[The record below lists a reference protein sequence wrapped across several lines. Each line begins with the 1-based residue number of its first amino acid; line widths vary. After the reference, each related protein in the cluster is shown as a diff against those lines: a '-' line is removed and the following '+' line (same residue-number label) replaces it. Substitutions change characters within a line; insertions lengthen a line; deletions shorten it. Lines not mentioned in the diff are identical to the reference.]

1 MLIAVSLCSATN
13 AFLCMTFSVLE
24 QLSAQA
30 LSVGTM
36 KVAGLYSIWLAVV
49 FVGLTPGTFMTDR
62 YEGLSLVWSALFNV
76 ASAVVRVAGA
86 THGSYNLMV
95 ASEILCAVGAWTIFT
110 LPSKVSHRLFP
121 VQQQALA
128 TSIMLQANYLGWL
141 FGITIPPLLAT
152 GPTAFGRVCSW
163 QAGVTLIAGTAALL
177 MFGLSKSGAQRSVK
191 VEEAMTSR
199 KTSGFMEL
207 MQLMIKYPRLA
218 VQILSHGLLGGV
230 SFAAPSAIFFI
241 LDNFGFS
248 PAAATAV
255 NTGFVAS
262 GIVAGLV
269 LGRLCTNKRSFGR
282 ALATCYATC
291 LVSLMACAA
300 LAAGG
305 ILTGDSLAL
314 TLLLSM
320 LSGSSSLGFIG
331 IGIEATSLYPVR
343 SSFVSWGIELVVLS
357 SAAVLSYV
365 AAGRSGFVV
374 LAVTAAVCT
383 VAHFS
388 SFRVDR
394 TGMPRLGPTARPT
407 DS

>member
-1 MLIAVSLCSATN
+1 MLSAARRDRRSRRGTPVPGSRRATSGLGDSGTRAAATVDGNVRERWCMLIAVSLCSATN

-49 FVGLTPGTFMTDR
+49 FVGLTPVTFMTDR

-141 FGITIPPLLAT
+141 FGITIPPLLAS
-152 GPTAFGRVCSW
+152 GPTAFRRVCAW

-191 VEEAMTSR
+191 VEEAMASR

-207 MQLMIKYPRLA
+207 MQLMIKYP
-218 VQILSHGLLGGV
+218 
-230 SFAAPSAIFFI
+230 
-241 LDNFGFS
+241 
-248 PAAATAV
+248 
-255 NTGFVAS
+255 
-262 GIVAGLV
+262 
-269 LGRLCTNKRSFGR
+269 
-282 ALATCYATC
+282 
-291 LVSLMACAA
+291 
-300 LAAGG
+300 
-305 ILTGDSLAL
+305 
-314 TLLLSM
+314 
-320 LSGSSSLGFIG
+320 
-331 IGIEATSLYPVR
+331 
-343 SSFVSWGIELVVLS
+343 
-357 SAAVLSYV
+357 
-365 AAGRSGFVV
+365 
-374 LAVTAAVCT
+374 
-383 VAHFS
+383 
-388 SFRVDR
+388 
-394 TGMPRLGPTARPT
+394 
-407 DS
+407 